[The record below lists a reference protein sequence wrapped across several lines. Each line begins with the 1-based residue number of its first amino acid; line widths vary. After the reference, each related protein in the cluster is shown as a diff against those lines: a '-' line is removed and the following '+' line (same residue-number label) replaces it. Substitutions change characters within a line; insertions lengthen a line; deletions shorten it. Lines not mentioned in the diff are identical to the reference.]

1 MGSTGYNFEYFNN
14 TESYSGAFMATEA
27 GDFPPPLEN
36 SGVLVSESSKQQHEE
51 GKVLESSIK
60 INTLDKDKRKRRR
73 EEWERARE
81 ETERFESHRGLGN
94 ILRRA
99 EDLLS
104 ETDALAKQLH
114 VPVPTEAEIPLVE
127 KIQLKKAHEKRLTDM
142 LGTVCKKIL
151 TVIMSN
157 KWALPFNA
165 PVNTNIY
172 GDYLQKIKVPMDF
185 GTIKRK
191 LDGGMYKHPEQFVED
206 VRLVFN
212 NARTYNK
219 PGSDVHVM
227 ASTLQEKFEDRYTA
241 SIVPRLV
248 EEVKRTD
255 ADMMECRQGIAER
268 AALGGRERADGEC
281 AGLIQAIDSLI
292 SDIDMEKLK
301 AAARCQ
307 PVDRASKERICEHL
321 KELPEEDFGKVLG
334 IVTHH
339 YPGVKTSKEV
349 SFDVETLDALCLR
362 QIMDYV
368 EHLKHNGPNDTWPPQ
383 AFTSSKKKKI

>member
-1 MGSTGYNFEYFNN
+1 
-14 TESYSGAFMATEA
+14 MATEA

-36 SGVLVSESSKQQHEE
+36 SGVLVSESSKQQQQQEE
-51 GKVLESSIK
+51 DKVLESSIK
-60 INTLDKDKRKRRR
+60 RNTSETDKRKRRR
-73 EEWERARE
+73 EEWEKLKE

-104 ETDALAKQLH
+104 ETDALAKRLH
-114 VPVPTEAEIPLVE
+114 VPIPTEAEVPLVE

-142 LGTVCKKIL
+142 LSTVCKKIL
-151 TVIMSN
+151 TFIMSN

-172 GDYLQKIKVPMDF
+172 GDYLEKIKTPMDF

-191 LDGGMYKHPEQFVED
+191 LDGGIYKHPEQFVED

-227 ASTLQEKFEDRYTA
+227 ASTLQEKFEDRYAA

-255 ADMMECRQGIAER
+255 ADMMECRRGIAEK

-292 SDIDMEKLK
+292 SDIDTEKLK

-307 PVDRASKERICEHL
+307 PVDRASKERICEQL

-368 EHLKHNGPNDTWPPQ
+368 EFLKHKGTNDTWPPQ
-383 AFTSSKKKKI
+383 AFTSSRKKKI